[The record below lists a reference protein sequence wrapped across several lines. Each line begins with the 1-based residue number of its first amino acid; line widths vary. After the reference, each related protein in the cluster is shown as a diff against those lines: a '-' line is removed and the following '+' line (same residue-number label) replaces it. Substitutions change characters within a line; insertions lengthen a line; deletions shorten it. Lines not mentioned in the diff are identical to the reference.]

1 MVHFKIQVRIQGSDM
16 RVIKSD
22 GRRKFFREGFTTI
35 LEFGTN
41 FDDRVLRNNAI
52 HYFRDRFGPSYTY
65 TPYVPNENWR
75 SVPIENWPSQ
85 LVRGQRRKSKIYLKD
100 EAEVTLMLLTM
111 ER

>member
-1 MVHFKIQVRIQGSDM
+1 M

-22 GRRKFFREGFTTI
+22 GRRNFFREGFTTI

-41 FDDRVLRNNAI
+41 FDDRMLRNDAI
-52 HYFRDRFGPSYTY
+52 HYFKERFGSLYNYT
-65 TPYVPNENWR
+65 TYVPNENWR
-75 SVPIENWPSQ
+75 SQSYG
-85 LVRGQRRKSKIYLKD
+85 GQRRKSKIYLKD

>member
-1 MVHFKIQVRIQGSDM
+1 M

-41 FDDRVLRNNAI
+41 FDDRVLRNHAI
-52 HYFRDRFGPSYTY
+52 HYFRARFGSPYNYT
-65 TPYVPNENWR
+65 TNVPNENWR
-75 SVPIENWPSQ
+75 SQIQ
-85 LVRGQRRKSKIYLKD
+85 IYGGQRRKSKIFLKD

>member
-1 MVHFKIQVRIQGSDM
+1 M

-41 FDDRVLRNNAI
+41 FDDRVLRNHAI
-52 HYFRDRFGPSYTY
+52 HYFRARFGSPYNYT
-65 TPYVPNENWR
+65 TNVPNENWR
-75 SVPIENWPSQ
+75 SQIQ
-85 LVRGQRRKSKIYLKD
+85 IYGGKRRKSKIYLKD

>member
-52 HYFRDRFGPSYTY
+52 HYFRDRFGSPYNYT
-65 TPYVPNENWR
+65 TNVPNENWR
-75 SVPIENWPSQ
+75 SQIQ
-85 LVRGQRRKSKIYLKD
+85 IYGGQRRKSKIFLKD

>member
-1 MVHFKIQVRIQGSDM
+1 M

-22 GRRKFFREGFTTI
+22 GRRNFFREGFTTI

-41 FDDRVLRNNAI
+41 FDDRLLRNNAI
-52 HYFRDRFGPSYTY
+52 HYFRERFGSSYIT
-65 TPYVPNENWR
+65 TYVPNENWR
-75 SVPIENWPSQ
+75 SQIY
-85 LVRGQRRKSKIYLKD
+85 GGKRRKSKIYLKD

>member
-1 MVHFKIQVRIQGSDM
+1 M

-52 HYFRDRFGPSYTY
+52 HYFRDRFGSPYNYT
-65 TPYVPNENWR
+65 TNVPNENWR
-75 SVPIENWPSQ
+75 SQIQ
-85 LVRGQRRKSKIYLKD
+85 IYGGQRRKSKIFLKD

>member
-52 HYFRDRFGPSYTY
+52 HYFRARFGSPYNYT
-65 TPYVPNENWR
+65 TNVPNENWR
-75 SVPIENWPSQ
+75 SQIQ
-85 LVRGQRRKSKIYLKD
+85 IYGGKRRKSKIYLKD

>member
-1 MVHFKIQVRIQGSDM
+1 M
-16 RVIKSD
+16 RVIKND
-22 GRRKFFREGFTTI
+22 GRRKFFREGLTTI

-52 HYFRDRFGPSYTY
+52 DYFRDRFGPSYTY

-75 SVPIENWPSQ
+75 SETYG
-85 LVRGQRRKSKIYLKD
+85 GQRRKSKIYLKD

>member
-1 MVHFKIQVRIQGSDM
+1 VVHFKIQVRIQGSDM

-52 HYFRDRFGPSYTY
+52 HYFRDRFGSPYNYT
-65 TPYVPNENWR
+65 TNVPNENWR
-75 SVPIENWPSQ
+75 SQIQ
-85 LVRGQRRKSKIYLKD
+85 IYGGQRRKSKIYLKD